1 MGNGVD
7 VMGVK
12 EVLNKWDIEHID
24 QVRDMLGLMGD
35 AVDNI
40 PGIPGVGPKTAAKL
54 IKQFGSVEEL
64 VKNADALKGKLKENI
79 VTYGTQGILSKEL
92 ATINVLVPLDFD
104 EQELEYTGPDEPKL
118 TALFEELEFR
128 TLMKRVLG
136 QKETVPAVAA
146 ASGQM
151 SMFDAAPAESAA

>member
-1 MGNGVD
+1 NIPVLELNGYEADDIIGTFAKKACQAGFEVFMMTPDKDFGQLVEDHIYLYKPSFMGNGVD

-54 IKQFGSVEEL
+54 IKQF
-64 VKNADALKGKLKENI
+64 
-79 VTYGTQGILSKEL
+79 
-92 ATINVLVPLDFD
+92 
-104 EQELEYTGPDEPKL
+104 
-118 TALFEELEFR
+118 
-128 TLMKRVLG
+128 
-136 QKETVPAVAA
+136 
-146 ASGQM
+146 
-151 SMFDAAPAESAA
+151 